1 METYL
6 ASAGVSTGSI
16 AILFLAYKVFSAI
29 RGHRLISD
37 CCGKFY
43 EVGVD
48 VRGMPPTPPVP
59 GETQTHQISSPPEEV
74 SSQSLTV
81 SAPKEPERPPD
92 LRKASSVRRHLPQR
106 GLAVVS
112 APVSLAPSTSE
123 SKPSDVKLEGDLV
136 SSVPPILLG

>member
-16 AILFLAYKVFSAI
+16 AILFIAYKVWSAI

-48 VRGMPPTPPVP
+48 VRDMPPTPPVP
-59 GETQTHQISSPPEEV
+59 GETQTHQPSSPPEEV

-92 LRKASSVRRHLPQR
+92 LRKASSVRRHPTQR

-112 APVSLAPSTSE
+112 APVSLAPATSE
-123 SKPSDVKLEGDLV
+123 SKPSDVELADGSV
-136 SSVPPILLG
+136 SSLPPILLG